1 MGNSQTENASGVYL
15 VVDVDE
21 TLLNPLTRW
30 AERVNDR
37 FGWHIEVAQVE
48 TAGSWDNL
56 MVDHPDY
63 DAFSTFADFLR
74 ADPDFNYG
82 LDPVEGALDAL
93 GGLCDLPNVTL
104 GCYLTTRPAQVARST
119 TSDLRRLG
127 FPSAPVIARP
137 DSVDRAFTIEWKVS
151 ELEHLLKT
159 ESKKILIID
168 DNLGLGERLRERNA
182 HAVESIISIVFL
194 GPLTV
199 AEVQQRQVESR
210 PDQHFYVADWKQ
222 IDAIVRS
229 YAAA

>member
-1 MGNSQTENASGVYL
+1 MAESQTENPSGVFL

-21 TLLNPLTRW
+21 TLLNPLNRW

-37 FGWHIEVAQVE
+37 FGWQIEVAQVE
-48 TAGSWDNL
+48 KAGSWDNL

-63 DAFSTFADFLR
+63 DTFSTFADFLR

-82 LDPVEGALDAL
+82 LEPVEGALDAL
-93 GGLCDLPNVTL
+93 GDICNLPNVKL
-104 GCYLTTRPAQVARST
+104 GCYLTTRPARVAEST
-119 TSDLRRLG
+119 SSDLRRLG

-137 DSVDRAFTIEWKVS
+137 DSVDRACTVEWKVN

-159 ESKKILIID
+159 ESRKILIID
-168 DNLGLGERLRERNA
+168 DNLGLGERLCKRNE
-182 HAVESIISIVFL
+182 HAVKSIVSIVFL

-199 AEVQQRQVESR
+199 AEVQQRHVESR
-210 PDQHFYVADWKQ
+210 PERDFYVADWKQ

-229 YAAA
+229 YAAS

>member
-1 MGNSQTENASGVYL
+1 MAKSQTADASGVYL

-21 TLLNPLTRW
+21 TLLNPLARW

-48 TAGSWDNL
+48 MAGSWDNL
-56 MVDHPDY
+56 MIDHPQY

-82 LDPVEGALDAL
+82 LDPVDGALDAL
-93 GGLCDLPNVTL
+93 ENLCGLPNVTL
-104 GCYLTTRPAQVARST
+104 GCYLTTRPVRVAQST

-127 FPSAPVIARP
+127 FPAAPVIARP
-137 DSVDRAFTIEWKVS
+137 EGVDRSCTIEWKIS

-159 ESKKILIID
+159 EPRKILIID
-168 DNLGLGERLRERNA
+168 DNLGLGERLCERNE
-182 HAVESIISIVFL
+182 HAMRSIISIVFL
-194 GPLTV
+194 GPLTI
-199 AEVQQRQVESR
+199 AEVHERHVESR
-210 PDQHFYVADWKQ
+210 PDRHFYVADWKQ

-229 YAAA
+229 YAAV